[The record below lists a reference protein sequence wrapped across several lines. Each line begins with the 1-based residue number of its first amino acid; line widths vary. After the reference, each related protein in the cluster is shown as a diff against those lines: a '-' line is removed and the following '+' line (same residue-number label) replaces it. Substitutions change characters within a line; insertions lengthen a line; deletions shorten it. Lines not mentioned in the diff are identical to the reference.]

1 MQPGARPGNRSARPA
16 LVRTEPGKPPTALD
30 AHALALAASRAARGG
45 VYLGQGRFGAAFAPA
60 EDCVLVVGPPRAGKT
75 SGIVVPNVVAANGS
89 VLVASTKPD
98 VLLECAGARRRL
110 GPCMLYDPSGRVQAP
125 PGVDRVGWSP
135 LRSSL
140 RWDTALLTAGAM
152 VGAARPGTD
161 RGEAAHWSERA
172 TALLAAVM
180 HAAALEGS
188 GLESV
193 VSWVNT
199 HDGDRPLSI
208 LARREAQLPLDLLEG
223 IVRRTD
229 AREQSGIWSTASS
242 VLGGLRT
249 EAALESTRGRILDVE
264 GLVERTGTLFVVSG
278 SEHQQQAA
286 PLVAGLVRDV
296 RRAVYAAGNTRPPFL
311 LVLDEL
317 AGIAPLHDLP
327 DLVREGG
334 SQGLLTL
341 ACLQDLSQA
350 RQRWGEAADGFLTL
364 FGTKVVLPGIGDTRT
379 LDALS
384 LLAGEREVPR
394 ISVTTSA
401 GLLHAQP
408 PSITRSSELRRRLPP
423 DLLADSPKG
432 TATVYVGA
440 RPGQIRLTPHHLCDP
455 WRTAL
460 SGGRERAA
468 RQDAAQGR
476 ELEQRRVS
484 DFGLGR

>member
-1 MQPGARPGNRSARPA
+1 MATN
-16 LVRTEPGKPPTALD
+16 PGKPPTALD
-30 AHALALAASRAARGG
+30 AHALALAASRAAGG
-45 VYLGQGRFGAAFAPA
+45 GIYLGQSRSGAAFAPA

-75 SGIVVPNVVAANGS
+75 GGIVVPNVVAACGS

-98 VLLECAGARRRL
+98 VLLECAAARRRL
-110 GPCMLYDPSGRVQAP
+110 GPCMLYDPSGKVQAP
-125 PGVDRVGWSP
+125 AGVDRVGWSP
-135 LRSSL
+135 LRSST
-140 RWDTALLTAGAM
+140 RWDTALLTATAM
-152 VGAARPGTD
+152 AGAARPGAD
-161 RGEAAHWSERA
+161 RGEAAHWTERA

-180 HAAALEGS
+180 HAAALEES
-188 GLESV
+188 GLETV

-199 HDGDRPLSI
+199 HDGDRPLAI

-223 IVRRTD
+223 IVRRTV

-242 VLGGLRT
+242 VLSGYRT
-249 EAALESTRGRILDVE
+249 EAALESARGRLVDVE
-264 GLVERTGTLFVVSG
+264 DLAQSTATLFVVSG

-296 RRAVYAAGNTRPPFL
+296 RRAVYAHHGDRAPFL

-350 RQRWGEAADGFLTL
+350 RGRWGEAADGFLTL

-384 LLAGEREVPR
+384 LLAGERDVQR
-394 ISVTTSA
+394 ISVTSSA
-401 GLLHAQP
+401 GLLHAPP
-408 PSITRSSELRRRLPP
+408 PSVTRSSEPRRRLPP
-423 DLLADSPKG
+423 DLLADAPKG
-432 TATVYVGA
+432 TAVVYVGA
-440 RPGQIRLTPHHLCDP
+440 RPGRLRLTPFHLVEP
-455 WRTAL
+455 WRSAVL
-460 SGGRERAA
+460 GGRERAPLRRA
-468 RQDAAQGR
+468 EPDRVRDRRQS
-476 ELEQRRVS
+476 S
-484 DFGLGR
+484 DVGLGR